1 MINPIRRPQINIVA
15 FRNITY
21 RMVYGILQHMA
32 LWYMVHNIWQHMA
45 AGFYS
50 ATI

>member
-1 MINPIRRPQINIVA
+1 MTQQNERRPQINIVA
-15 FRNITY
+15 LRNITY

-32 LWYMVHNIWQHMA
+32 
-45 AGFYS
+45 AGFHS